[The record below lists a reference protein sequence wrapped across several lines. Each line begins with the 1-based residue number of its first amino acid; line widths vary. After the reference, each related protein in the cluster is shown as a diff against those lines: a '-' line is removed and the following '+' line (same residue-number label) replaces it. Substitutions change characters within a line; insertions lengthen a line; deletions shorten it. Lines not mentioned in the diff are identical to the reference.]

1 MKNKQKAITIWITGL
16 SASGKSTLAKSIKKV
31 LSSNRINT
39 VVLDGDHLRKTV
51 NKDLSFSI
59 EDRKENNRRIAE
71 IARIMNDEGI
81 NVVCALIS
89 PTNEIR
95 NIATEIIGQ
104 DNLVLTYV
112 NTSIE
117 ICESRDQK
125 YLYKKAKQG
134 NISNFTGISSV
145 YEVPKFPDITLNG
158 ENSLLENLNEVTTFL
173 NLKYQFNL

>member
-1 MKNKQKAITIWITGL
+1 
-16 SASGKSTLAKSIKKV
+16 
-31 LSSNRINT
+31 
-39 VVLDGDHLRKTV
+39 
-51 NKDLSFSI
+51 
-59 EDRKENNRRIAE
+59 
-71 IARIMNDEGI
+71 MNDEGI

-95 NIATEIIGQ
+95 NIATEIIGK

-173 NLKYQFNL
+173 NLKYQFKL